1 MRPMNKRRILYAPV
15 LTYLI
20 LLVAVWMLSWVAEL
34 YQQLTGDA
42 GAVTSLI
49 SSAGVRWAL
58 LCAGDSLNAAP
69 WGTMAL
75 LVSVFGLLDGSGV
88 LRLAGRII
96 RRQKASR
103 NEWRS
108 LLFALFALLLF
119 GAILFM
125 FTVSPWNTLAG
136 VGNGASASPLGY
148 GWPLVLLL
156 AVLAVSLMYGFTY
169 GNYRTVADVVASA
182 GDSFILFVPAFVA
195 MIPASGIVPC
205 LKFAGM
211 DGILGFDDGSM
222 RLVGDVACI
231 LPFLYI
237 SVLGI
242 IRKR

>member
-1 MRPMNKRRILYAPV
+1 MNKRRLLYAPV
-15 LTYLI
+15 LAYLI
-20 LLVAVWMLSWVAEL
+20 LLVAVWTLSWAAEL
-34 YQQLTGDA
+34 YQQLMGDA

-58 LCAGDSLNAAP
+58 LSAGDSLNAAP

-88 LRLAGRII
+88 LRLAERII

-103 NEWRS
+103 NEWHS

-136 VGNGASASPLGY
+136 VGKGTSLSPLGH
-148 GWPLVLLL
+148 GWPLVLLF

-205 LKFAGM
+205 LEFAGM
-211 DGILGFDDGSM
+211 GGILGFDDGSM

>member
-1 MRPMNKRRILYAPV
+1 MNKRRLLYAPV
-15 LTYLI
+15 LVYLV
-20 LLVAVWMLSWVAEL
+20 LLVAVWTLSWAAEL
-34 YQQLTGDA
+34 YQQLTGDT

-58 LCAGDSLNAAP
+58 LSAGDSLNVAP

-88 LRLAGRII
+88 LRLVERII
-96 RRQKASR
+96 RRQKTSR
-103 NEWRS
+103 NEWHS
-108 LLFALFALLLF
+108 LLFALFALFLF

-136 VGNGASASPLGY
+136 VGNGTSASPLGH

-211 DGILGFDDGSM
+211 DAMLGIDGANM
-222 RLVGDVACI
+222 RFVGDVACI

-237 SVLGI
+237 SILGI